1 MSLHRLSALLLS
13 LAVTAAAVAA
23 GPFISA
29 PAPLEPAPE
38 TLAAPDADAA
48 WKPIPLLN
56 SMEGLMAAV
65 GGKST
70 QAERLTAMR
79 LHLARILRMTIAF
92 CGKYPEDP
100 RRWRAAMM
108 MESTAKELADE
119 NGQPKEALPGLT
131 WDPAVYVTWHRQVK
145 ALAAQAPN
153 APDAPDEVKLLAE
166 MRRPGGLQDLSKAV
180 QKSLAAKEPA
190 DFAAHRAELLRL
202 AARYPTVESLS
213 QSTTVY
219 LALRGRSGAS
229 KEEQLADLKEFAAS
243 PSALV
248 RKAAEREIDK
258 LTAKDK
264 PVDLTFTAVDGRPV
278 DFKALR
284 GKVVLVDFW
293 ATWCGPC
300 IAELPNL
307 KRVYQAYQDKG
318 FEVVGI
324 ALENARLAPDDT
336 PEQAAEKLAKARKV
350 LTDFTTKWEMPWPQ
364 YFDGKH
370 WKTDISTRYNIA
382 SIPAMFLV
390 DQEGRL
396 VSTNARGPELEKEVR
411 RLLKL

>member
-1 MSLHRLSALLLS
+1 MPLHRLSALLLS
-13 LAVTAAAVAA
+13 LAVATAAAAA
-23 GPFISA
+23 GPFISV

-38 TLAAPDADAA
+38 TLAAPDVDAA

-56 SMEGLMAAV
+56 SMEGLMAAMV
-65 GGKST
+65 GKTT
-70 QAERLTAMR
+70 QAERLTGMR
-79 LHLARILRMTIAF
+79 LHLARILRMSIAF

-100 RRWRAAMM
+100 RRWRAVMI
-108 MESTAKELADE
+108 METTSKELADA
-119 NGQPKEALPGLT
+119 NGQPKEAIPGLT
-131 WDPAVYVTWHRQVK
+131 WDPAVYLAWQGQVK

-202 AARYPTVESLS
+202 AAKYPTVENLG

-219 LALRGRSGAS
+219 LALRARAGAT
-229 KEEQLADLKEFAAS
+229 KEQQLAELKEFAAS
-243 PSALV
+243 PSALIRTV
-248 RKAAEREIDK
+248 AEREIDK

-264 PVDLTFTAVDGRPV
+264 PLDLAFTAVDGRPV

-300 IAELPNL
+300 IAELPNV
-307 KRVYQAYQDKG
+307 KRVYEAYHDKG
-318 FEVVGI
+318 FEVIGI

-336 PEQAAEKLAKARKV
+336 PEQTAEKLAKARKV
-350 LTDFTTKWEMPWPQ
+350 LTDFTTKREMPWPQ

-370 WKTDISTRYNIA
+370 WKNDISTRYNIA

-390 DQEGRL
+390 DQAGRL
-396 VSTNARGPELEKEVR
+396 VSTNARGPELEKEVK